1 MGERSIVFGGRDY
14 GDDCAALIRAAFDA
28 AGLSLP
34 GDVRDA
40 AALHAF
46 AERSG
51 ALKRGAPR
59 AGDLVFLADVPGG
72 RAAHVGL
79 VSRVDPDGTAL
90 VLHRV
95 SRGVLPLRV
104 NVAWPEHAADPATG
118 KRVNDSLVVG
128 GEHVPAAKLV
138 VARAELLRG

>member
-1 MGERSIVFGGRDY
+1 VGGRDY
-14 GDDCAALIRAAFDA
+14 GDDCAALVRAAFDA
-28 AGLSLP
+28 AGRALP
-34 GDVRDA
+34 SDARDA

-46 AERSG
+46 ANRAG

-59 AGDLVFLADVPGG
+59 PGDLVFLANRPGG

-79 VSRVDPDGTAL
+79 VSRVEPDGTAL

-95 SRGVLPLRV
+95 SRGVVPIRV
-104 NVAWPEHAADPATG
+104 NVAWPERASDPDTG

-128 GEHVPAAKLV
+128 GQRLPAAKLV
-138 VARAELLRG
+138 VGRAALLRG